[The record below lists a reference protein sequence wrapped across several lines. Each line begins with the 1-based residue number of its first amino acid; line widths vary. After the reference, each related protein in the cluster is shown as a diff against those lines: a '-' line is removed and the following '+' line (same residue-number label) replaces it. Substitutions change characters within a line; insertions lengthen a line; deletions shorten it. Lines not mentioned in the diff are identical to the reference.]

1 MTLEERFSGVFT
13 ALITPFAG
21 GEVDFEAYEGLVRDQ
36 LAAGVAGLV
45 PVGTT
50 GEAATLSK
58 AETAEI
64 IRRTVA
70 LADGRAFVLAGT
82 GSNSTEKAVEMTGL
96 AEECGADGCLV
107 VTPYYNKPSQAGLVE
122 HYAAVAG
129 ATRLPIMLYSVPGRC
144 GVEIAPD
151 TAARIARKFFNVIG
165 IKEAGGRCERVT
177 ELRLAC
183 GHDFIIHSGDD
194 ALTLP
199 FLALGAVGV
208 TSVVANYAPVEM
220 VALIEAWRRGDRAKA
235 LRLHDRLFDLA
246 KAMFTVGNPV
256 PIKTAL
262 HIRGR
267 IECAFRKPLVPMTVK
282 QRRSLEASLEKF
294 SQPMT
299 TAGNGLQKNRYQT

>member
-13 ALITPFAG
+13 ALVTPFAG
-21 GEVDFEAYEGLVRDQ
+21 GQVDFAAFEALVREQ

-50 GEAATLSK
+50 GEAATLDK
-58 AETAEI
+58 GEVAEI

-70 LADGRAFVLAGT
+70 LADGKAFVLAGT
-82 GSNSTEKAVEMTGL
+82 GSNSTGKTVEMTKL

-129 ATRLPIMLYSVPGRC
+129 ATDLPIMLYSVPGRC
-144 GVEIAPD
+144 GVEIAPE
-151 TAARIARKFFNVIG
+151 TAGKLARKFFNVVG
-165 IKEAGGRCERVT
+165 IKEAGGRCERIT

-194 ALTLP
+194 AMTLP
-199 FLALGAVGV
+199 FLALGASGV
-208 TSVVANYAPVEM
+208 TSVVANYAPAEM
-220 VALIEAWRRGDRAKA
+220 VALVAAWRRGDRVEA
-235 LRLHDRLFDLA
+235 LRLHDRLYDLA

-262 HIRGR
+262 AIRGR
-267 IECAFRKPLVPMTVK
+267 IENAFRKPLVPMNAK
-282 QRRSLEASLEKF
+282 QRKGLMASLERF
-294 SQPMT
+294 NRPALPEE
-299 TAGNGLQKNRYQT
+299 AGL

>member
-1 MTLEERFSGVFT
+1 MTLEERFTGVFT
-13 ALITPFAG
+13 ALVTPFSG
-21 GEVDFEAYEGLVRDQ
+21 GKVDFAAFEALIREQ

-50 GEAATLSK
+50 GEAATLDK
-58 AETAEI
+58 DEVAEI

-70 LADGRAFVLAGT
+70 LADGKAFVLAGT
-82 GSNSTEKAVEMTGL
+82 GSNSTGKAVEMTKL
-96 AEECGADGCLV
+96 AEACGADGCLV
-107 VTPYYNKPSQAGLVE
+107 VTPYYNKPSQAGLYE

-129 ATRLPIMLYSVPGRC
+129 ATDLPIMLYSVPGRC
-144 GVEIAPD
+144 GVEIAPE
-151 TAARIARKFFNVIG
+151 TAARIAHKFFNVIG
-165 IKEAGGRCERVT
+165 IKEAGGRCERIT

-199 FLALGAVGV
+199 FMALGASGV

-220 VALIEAWRRGDRAKA
+220 VALVEAWRRGDRTEA

-262 HIRGR
+262 NIRGR
-267 IECAFRKPLVPMTVK
+267 MECAFRKPLVPMTAK
-282 QRRSLEASLEKF
+282 QKRGLVASLEKF
-294 SQPMT
+294 NQPMVP
-299 TAGNGLQKNRYQT
+299 AGGLQKNRYQP